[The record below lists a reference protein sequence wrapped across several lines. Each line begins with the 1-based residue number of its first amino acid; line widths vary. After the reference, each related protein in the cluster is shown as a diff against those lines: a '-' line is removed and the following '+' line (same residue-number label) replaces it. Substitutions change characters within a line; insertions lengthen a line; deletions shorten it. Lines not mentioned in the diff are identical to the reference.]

1 MEHMKL
7 KTEKRVDE
15 LMKKLQEKDEEC
27 QLLKQEN
34 KIKCDEVENLTKK
47 LELSDNHNKEL
58 EAKITEYT
66 QKATSKTKE
75 IADLNKTVSN
85 LRSELGD
92 AMHMKND
99 LLSNLSSK
107 EAEFTKERNQFNNDL
122 KALQLKLDEI
132 NEDYENLMELT
143 QAKQKKHDLI
153 INDLNNVIINLMND
167 IKKTLLSVF
176 EYFLEYCLVLESM
189 GLLLVK
195 EDEIYKI
202 KRVKGLKSKKSI
214 GDGDMLII
222 SNGTPSSK
230 VIEEIENEINIVN
243 NIPPISSILPD
254 SYSSG
259 TESDS
264 VVDRYNDQSMKLIST
279 FNQLFKF
286 NNENENENRIDHILN
301 TLAFKNNVQLQED
314 SINDTRFF
322 LNAISKRFRDVEGFA
337 KRQAKDNKLKEQE
350 HRKLVHRL
358 NSKISV
364 NGFQEKDL
372 VLFLPTRI
380 DRPNGE
386 NIPSND
392 KIQPW
397 AAFNIGAPHYFL
409 KTEQTKN
416 KEWIIGRVKKITEY
430 KVTEENVQS
439 LESNPFQL
447 SVNVTWYLVEADEE

>member
-1 MEHMKL
+1 
-7 KTEKRVDE
+7 
-15 LMKKLQEKDEEC
+15 
-27 QLLKQEN
+27 
-34 KIKCDEVENLTKK
+34 
-47 LELSDNHNKEL
+47 
-58 EAKITEYT
+58 
-66 QKATSKTKE
+66 
-75 IADLNKTVSN
+75 
-85 LRSELGD
+85 
-92 AMHMKND
+92 MHMKND

-122 KALQLKLDEI
+122 KALQLKLDEV

-286 NNENENENRIDHILN
+286 NNENENRIDHILN

>member
-1 MEHMKL
+1 M
-7 KTEKRVDE
+7 
-15 LMKKLQEKDEEC
+15 
-27 QLLKQEN
+27 
-34 KIKCDEVENLTKK
+34 
-47 LELSDNHNKEL
+47 
-58 EAKITEYT
+58 
-66 QKATSKTKE
+66 
-75 IADLNKTVSN
+75 
-85 LRSELGD
+85 
-92 AMHMKND
+92 
-99 LLSNLSSK
+99 
-107 EAEFTKERNQFNNDL
+107 
-122 KALQLKLDEI
+122 
-132 NEDYENLMELT
+132 
-143 QAKQKKHDLI
+143 
-153 INDLNNVIINLMND
+153 
-167 IKKTLLSVF
+167 
-176 EYFLEYCLVLESM
+176 EYCLVLESM

-364 NGFQEKDL
+364 NGFQEK
-372 VLFLPTRI
+372 I
-380 DRPNGE
+380 
-386 NIPSND
+386 
-392 KIQPW
+392 
-397 AAFNIGAPHYFL
+397 
-409 KTEQTKN
+409 
-416 KEWIIGRVKKITEY
+416 
-430 KVTEENVQS
+430 
-439 LESNPFQL
+439 
-447 SVNVTWYLVEADEE
+447 